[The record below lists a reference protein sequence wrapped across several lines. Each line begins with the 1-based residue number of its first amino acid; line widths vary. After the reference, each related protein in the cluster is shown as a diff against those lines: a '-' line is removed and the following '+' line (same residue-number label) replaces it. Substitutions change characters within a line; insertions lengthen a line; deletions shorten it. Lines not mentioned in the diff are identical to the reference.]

1 MKILR
6 GWVPVLVVAGV
17 LVALVQ
23 ADAAHL
29 KENARKHK
37 IVYQLDDA
45 GVDKAKFV
53 LGNIRNHVSGVG
65 GWQNIESL
73 ELVVFGPALKSFV
86 QGSMDP
92 ALTQTLDALQLQGMT
107 FGACGNTMKNFS
119 ITAEQLP
126 PKSLILPQ
134 GGVSGSWSSRSTD
147 TSISGPD
154 RCYGRL
160 TMRRCLLTISIV
172 LVATLLPAPAA
183 VLAHPHGAEPIII
196 GIAPQ
201 QEPEKVRAM
210 WQPFLRYLEQE
221 VGHAF
226 AFETASSIEEFQQR
240 VLEGR
245 YDIWWGNPLT
255 YIQASKRL
263 GYVAI
268 ARDTTRIAG
277 LLVTLKEGEVKSP
290 KELAGKKIAY
300 SAPDAIG
307 GTLLVQSSLARVGVA
322 PDQVETIYTGSH
334 DAAYRAVLD
343 GKAAAAGG
351 VPRSFNALDSAQREK
366 LVVLTRT
373 EEVAPQPFAVHPRVY
388 RSVVTKIQRALL
400 KLNWAPEGKD
410 ILASI
415 QYKEI
420 VVSNDFDYDI
430 HRDVARRLK
439 IPY

>member
-1 MKILR
+1 
-6 GWVPVLVVAGV
+6 
-17 LVALVQ
+17 
-23 ADAAHL
+23 
-29 KENARKHK
+29 
-37 IVYQLDDA
+37 
-45 GVDKAKFV
+45 
-53 LGNIRNHVSGVG
+53 
-65 GWQNIESL
+65 
-73 ELVVFGPALKSFV
+73 
-86 QGSMDP
+86 
-92 ALTQTLDALQLQGMT
+92 
-107 FGACGNTMKNFS
+107 
-119 ITAEQLP
+119 
-126 PKSLILPQ
+126 
-134 GGVSGSWSSRSTD
+134 
-147 TSISGPD
+147 
-154 RCYGRL
+154 
-160 TMRRCLLTISIV
+160 MRRCLLTISIV

-210 WQPFLRYLEQE
+210 WQPFLRYLEKE

>member
-1 MKILR
+1 MR
-6 GWVPVLVVAGV
+6 GCP
-17 LVALVQ
+17 
-23 ADAAHL
+23 
-29 KENARKHK
+29 
-37 IVYQLDDA
+37 
-45 GVDKAKFV
+45 
-53 LGNIRNHVSGVG
+53 
-65 GWQNIESL
+65 
-73 ELVVFGPALKSFV
+73 
-86 QGSMDP
+86 
-92 ALTQTLDALQLQGMT
+92 
-107 FGACGNTMKNFS
+107 
-119 ITAEQLP
+119 
-126 PKSLILPQ
+126 
-134 GGVSGSWSSRSTD
+134 
-147 TSISGPD
+147 
-154 RCYGRL
+154 
-160 TMRRCLLTISIV
+160 LTISSVFI
-172 LVATLLPAPAA
+172 AILLTAPAA

-210 WQPFLRYLEQE
+210 WQPFLRYLEKE

-277 LLVTLKEGEVKSP
+277 LLVTLKDGEVKSP
-290 KELAGKKIAY
+290 KELTGKKIAY

-307 GTLLVQSSLARVGVA
+307 GTLLVQSYLARVGVA
-322 PDQVETIYTGSH
+322 PDQVETMYTGSH

-351 VPRSFNALDSAQREK
+351 VPRSFNALDPAQREK

-430 HRDVARRLK
+430 HRDVAQRLK